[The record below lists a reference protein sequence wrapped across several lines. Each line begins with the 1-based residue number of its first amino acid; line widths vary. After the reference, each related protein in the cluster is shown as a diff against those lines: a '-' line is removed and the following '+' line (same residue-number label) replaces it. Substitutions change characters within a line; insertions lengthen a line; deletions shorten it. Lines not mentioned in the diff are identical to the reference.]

1 MPGKAVGNVSLF
13 TKQTF
18 SESVKGS
25 WNDLEKVDRG
35 TPGGLDSPTL
45 AEQART
51 VNQHQPA
58 KHQGTWGAGAALNH
72 IWGFLWTG
80 ISWDRT
86 AVSAVGQEMGFGSSR
101 NHQKGSWSQ
110 GEPGAV
116 QQGISAISVH
126 TSERKKFTGK
136 IAEINV
142 QAILCMMYQGL
153 MKEPASFT
161 SFAEFSQ
168 TCETI
173 YPISN
178 EWLDGLNTKVISFF
192 PCA

>member
-13 TKQTF
+13 TKQAF

-116 QQGISAISVH
+116 QQGISHQCSHVWKKKVH
-126 TSERKKFTGK
+126 RK
-136 IAEINV
+136 NCRD
-142 QAILCMMYQGL
+142 QC
-153 MKEPASFT
+153 P
-161 SFAEFSQ
+161 
-168 TCETI
+168 
-173 YPISN
+173 SN
-178 EWLDGLNTKVISFF
+178 PVHDVSGTYEGTRFF
-192 PCA
+192 YFFCWIQPDMWNNLSYFKWVVGWIKHKGN